1 MNTILRFIYRRF
13 SSKFSDF
20 LVVDYLERVP
30 TKVKDDAI
38 QVLYE
43 QKHKLQRL
51 NDFMAFQLHQ
61 RLRFDHKNSEKYQG
75 MLVQL
80 KVMDALVRSQPAPEE
95 IKKEVKKKDGIDWN
109 NAIEKASDFAT
120 KMTKDKSNSQ

>member
-20 LVVDYLERVP
+20 LVEDYLERVP

-61 RLRFDHKNSEKYQG
+61 RLRFDHKNAEKYQG

-95 IKKEVKKKDGIDWN
+95 NKKEVKKKDGIDWN

>member
-20 LVVDYLERVP
+20 LVEDYLERVP

-80 KVMDALVRSQPAPEE
+80 KVMDALVRSQPAPKE

>member
-1 MNTILRFIYRRF
+1 
-13 SSKFSDF
+13 
-20 LVVDYLERVP
+20 
-30 TKVKDDAI
+30 
-38 QVLYE
+38 
-43 QKHKLQRL
+43 
-51 NDFMAFQLHQ
+51 
-61 RLRFDHKNSEKYQG
+61 LRFDHKNSEKYQG